1 VDRTLIVAH
10 GDPASGRQLEQL
22 LAPQGFRLAGA
33 RDADELLARLE
44 GQGADL
50 VLLDMHLP
58 GPGGLETFLALQERF
73 PDLPV
78 VTLFR
83 EEAPEEAA
91 QSLLLGAAD
100 SIRVPAE
107 PNELRAR
114 VVRLLNSEAPAG
126 RQEPAWSA
134 TDLQVGRR
142 RIVSLSPA
150 MQKAVGV
157 LMRIAPTR
165 STVLLLG
172 ESGVGKELFA
182 RAIHYNSPR
191 QRGPWIPLN
200 CSAIPESIIES
211 ELFGHERGA
220 FTGAVRQTRGKFEIA
235 QYGTIFLDEIA
246 EMNRGVQTKLLRV
259 LEEKELMRVGGN
271 RAIRIDVRLV
281 AATNRDLEEQMR
293 SGQFREDLYFRLN
306 VVTIRV
312 PSLRDRR
319 EDLPLLV
326 DQFVEE
332 AARDNGA
339 PRRRLGPAVMD
350 LFAHYP
356 WPGNV
361 RELKNL
367 LENLVLTTT
376 GPEITVEHLPERLR
390 RPGSAAGE
398 PEPFRPGMSMKE
410 AEKELIRRTLEHV
423 RGNRTHAARLLRIG
437 IRTLQRKIV
446 RYGIG

>member
-1 VDRTLIVAH
+1 VERTLIVAH
-10 GDPASGRQLEQL
+10 GDPASRRQLEQL
-22 LAPQGFRLAGA
+22 LAHQGFRLAGA

-50 VLLDMHLP
+50 VLLDMNLP

-78 VTLFR
+78 LTLFR
-83 EEAPEEAA
+83 DAAPEEAA

-114 VVRLLNSEAPAG
+114 VVRLLQTEGPAG
-126 RQEPAWSA
+126 RPEPAWSA

-142 RIVSLSPA
+142 RIVSRSPA

-191 QRGPWIPLN
+191 QQGPWIPLN

-211 ELFGHERGA
+211 ELFGHERGS
-220 FTGAVRQTRGKFEIA
+220 FTGAFRQTRGKFEIA
-235 QYGTIFLDEIA
+235 QDGTIFLDEIA
-246 EMNRGVQTKLLRV
+246 EMNLGVQTKLLRV

-312 PSLRDRR
+312 PSLRERR
-319 EDLPLLV
+319 EDLPLLAE
-326 DQFVEE
+326 QFVEE

-339 PRRRLGPAVMD
+339 PRRRLQPAVMD
-350 LFAHYP
+350 LFARYS

-376 GPEITVEHLPERLR
+376 GPEITVAHLPERLR
-390 RPGSAAGE
+390 LPGSADRE

-410 AEKELIRRTLEHV
+410 AERELIRRTLEHV
-423 RGNRTHAARLLRIG
+423 RGNRTHAARMLRIG

-446 RYGIG
+446 RYGLS